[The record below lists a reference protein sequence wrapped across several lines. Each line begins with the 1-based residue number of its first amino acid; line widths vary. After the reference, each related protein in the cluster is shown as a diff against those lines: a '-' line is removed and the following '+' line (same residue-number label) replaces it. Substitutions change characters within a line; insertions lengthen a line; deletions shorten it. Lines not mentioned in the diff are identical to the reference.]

1 MRGEWCN
8 FARAA
13 AVDEREHCASRIEVA
28 MTDGGDLRR
37 SLTAWTAGGCGDDA
51 DEPKSQKKS

>member
-1 MRGEWCN
+1 M
-8 FARAA
+8 
-13 AVDEREHCASRIEVA
+13 DEREHCASRIEVA